1 MKTAFKKIKKENV
14 GLICIT
20 CILSIMTGV
29 FYVNKDR
36 AFAYFEYKDKIRNTE
51 AKNHQF
57 LSCDF
62 KKLKVLKTRNNDY
75 VIIDGS
81 RNTNNWF
88 ELVSKNE
95 IGSYAYETQGVYFT
109 GYTESL
115 ESQRNRNIKKF
126 EYDVYNLDKEK
137 ITKKLDLKAMLNK
150 YCKNYWWTSYDI
162 RSNEVVYSAN
172 GKTYI
177 TAGCVN
183 PINEYYYST
192 KKSANNNILFLKSYD
207 HKYRGIE
214 FNYDYNNI
222 GTEVIYGGL
231 YISLDQKDIVKSLLY
246 TGENYRN
253 IFKSVGESNSKLDS
267 RDIKYNFILNRIKNK
282 YDMKEYY
289 SVADNNDIINKI
301 KTTNGIDIGFATEY
315 TNPFYKVKIEFNSSD
330 LKSNMTNLFNKYPEL
345 KKYVGVKGKKIT
357 LFDHELENDDQVL
370 QLFTPEGKPLSFAGV
385 KDDKVGEITGVA
397 DYCQKMKAY
406 NEAHLADDKQN

>member
-75 VIIDGS
+75 VIIAGG
-81 RNTNNWF
+81 RNENSWF

-162 RSNEVVYSAN
+162 RSNEVVYSAD

-289 SVADNNDIINKI
+289 GVADNNDIINKI
-301 KTTNGIDIGFATEY
+301 KTTNDIDVGFATDY
-315 TNPFYKVKIEFNSSD
+315 TNPFCKVKIEFNSSD
-330 LKSNMTNLFNKYPEL
+330 LKSNMTNLFN
-345 KKYVGVKGKKIT
+345 
-357 LFDHELENDDQVL
+357 
-370 QLFTPEGKPLSFAGV
+370 
-385 KDDKVGEITGVA
+385 
-397 DYCQKMKAY
+397 
-406 NEAHLADDKQN
+406 